1 MPWGVDQIE
10 EILLSVLG
18 LVPDGNGVS
27 LDGNS
32 PFPLEVHRV
41 KDLLSGFPGGDGTC
55 IFQQSVRKSRFPVV
69 DVRDYGEVPDMG
81 LQMVSFEVTP
91 QSIFVFG
98 HIVKAGSGPYNGL
111 PL

>member
-1 MPWGVDQIE
+1 
-10 EILLSVLG
+10 
-18 LVPDGNGVS
+18 
-27 LDGNS
+27 
-32 PFPLEVHRV
+32 
-41 KDLLSGFPGGDGTC
+41 
-55 IFQQSVRKSRFPVV
+55 VV
-69 DVRDYGEVPDMG
+69 NVRDYGEVPDVG